1 MATWERE
8 MVSKAFLCFA
18 VIFAIVGMSLGLWMG
33 SHEDFTLAPVHA
45 HINLLGWVTM
55 FLAGLYYN
63 AYPERAGMPARI
75 HLALTVIGLLIMA
88 PGLAGLKLGYVSWGG
103 PMSGIGSIVV
113 FAAMIVFAVIV
124 FRTPSRTRA

>member
-1 MATWERE
+1 

-18 VIFAIVGMSLGLWMG
+18 VLFAIVGMSLGLWMG

-55 FLAGLYYN
+55 FLAGLFYN
-63 AYPERAGMPARI
+63 AFPERAGILART
-75 HLALTVIGLLIMA
+75 HLALAVIGLLVMA

-103 PMSGIGSIVV
+103 PMTGIGSIIV
-113 FAAMIVFAVIV
+113 FAAMILFAFII
-124 FRTPSRTRA
+124 FTTPTRAQA